1 MPVLGR
7 NDIQAAPMQEGWQCE
22 TTAAG
27 AVVPS
32 GLYKGAARW
41 SCLRTGVCCLDD
53 EVRLSIAVVAV
64 SLILVATSLQFA
76 DTITV
81 IRYLVLLMTIAQT

>member
-22 TTAAG
+22 TAAAV

-64 SLILVATSLQFA
+64 SLILVATSLQLQ
-76 DTITV
+76 TQ
-81 IRYLVLLMTIAQT
+81 LLSKDILCC